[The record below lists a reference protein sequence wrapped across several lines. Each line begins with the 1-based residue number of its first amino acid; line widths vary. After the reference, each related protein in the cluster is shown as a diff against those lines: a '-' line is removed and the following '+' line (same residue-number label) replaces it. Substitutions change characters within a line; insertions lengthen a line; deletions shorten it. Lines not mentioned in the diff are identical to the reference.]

1 MIKGPSEKT
10 DTFMDEERLVSG
22 CRTGDKQCQRLLF
35 KKYKEKVFALI
46 SHNLGAYYEKED
58 IFQQVFVK
66 IFRSLENFQGLSS
79 LDTWVYRIT
88 VKVCVD
94 QQRKKYRK
102 RQLKTI
108 DSPDFFEN
116 HSVAT
121 GGDPYTEHQEKELSQ
136 QIYNGLNRLNFE
148 KRMVVTM
155 FEMEGF
161 SLQDIA
167 EILDKPIG
175 TIKSRL
181 FHGRKELANH
191 LRNYIKS

>member
-1 MIKGPSEKT
+1 MVKGHSEKT
-10 DTFMDEERLVSG
+10 SIYSEDEQLVSG
-22 CRTGDKQCQRLLF
+22 CRAGDKQCQRFLF
-35 KKYKEKVFALI
+35 KKYKEKVFSLI
-46 SHNLGAYYEKED
+46 SHSLGSYYDKED
-58 IFQQVFVK
+58 IFQQVFIK
-66 IFRSLENFQGLSS
+66 IFRSLDNFEGLSS

-88 VKVCVD
+88 VKTCID

-102 RQLKTI
+102 KQLKTM

-116 HSVAT
+116 LPVVT
-121 GGDPYTEHQEKELSQ
+121 GDNPYTEHQEKELAQ
-136 QIYNGLNRLNFE
+136 QIYKGLNKLNFE

-161 SLQDIA
+161 SLQEIS
-167 EILDKPIG
+167 EILGKPIG

-191 LRNYIKS
+191 LRTYMKS